1 MCRGDPRGHRVSR
14 LVSDLEL
21 HRPLCLLLH
30 DNRALGNMTALNH
43 IVDAK
48 CYEITP
54 AQFAVDARLNNASSR
69 VRRSSCSRIRMAQIS
84 FSFSGG
90 FWPSSLPLFHGNT
103 RPSTLVVC
111 MNGSSV
117 EGKEPHADRDRR
129 ALVDPTTNQ
138 PISTHC

>member
-30 DNRALGNMTALNH
+30 DNRAFGNMTALNH

-54 AQFAVDARLNNASSR
+54 AQFAVDSEVEQRE
-69 VRRSSCSRIRMAQIS
+69 
-84 FSFSGG
+84 FSGSPFQLQSNPDG
-90 FWPSSLPLFHGNT
+90 PDFFQFQWRLLAEQLAPC
-103 RPSTLVVC
+103 STVI
-111 MNGSSV
+111 
-117 EGKEPHADRDRR
+117 HAHRR
-129 ALVDPTTNQ
+129 W
-138 PISTHC
+138 